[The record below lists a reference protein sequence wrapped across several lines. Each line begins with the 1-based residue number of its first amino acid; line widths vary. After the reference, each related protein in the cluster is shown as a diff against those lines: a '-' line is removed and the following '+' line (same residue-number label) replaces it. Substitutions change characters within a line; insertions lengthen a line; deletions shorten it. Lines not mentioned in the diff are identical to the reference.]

1 MQQRSNPADRVLCL
15 IDGYLSTGGDGEVTD
30 KVANMARLRRMMHER
45 PGHWCLVGELRYVNR
60 REMLTGA
67 DATVL
72 RKQGFEVET
81 VNRKIYARAPHP
93 SGRPLSD
100 LVERKPQARRGDA
113 IPELAPASF
122 GWSRDELS
130 NAIAT
135 AHAWLF
141 PESEIQAA

>member
-1 MQQRSNPADRVLCL
+1 MQQRSNPAGAVLCL

-30 KVANMARLRRMMHER
+30 KIASATRVRRMMHQR
-45 PGHWCLVGELRYVNR
+45 AGRWCLVGELRYVNR
-60 REMLTGA
+60 RPVAVGA
-67 DATVL
+67 DQTIL
-72 RKQGFEVET
+72 RKQGFEVEV

-100 LVERKPQARRGDA
+100 FVERKPQARRGDA
-113 IPELAPASF
+113 LPELAPAAF

-141 PESEIQAA
+141 PETGIQAA